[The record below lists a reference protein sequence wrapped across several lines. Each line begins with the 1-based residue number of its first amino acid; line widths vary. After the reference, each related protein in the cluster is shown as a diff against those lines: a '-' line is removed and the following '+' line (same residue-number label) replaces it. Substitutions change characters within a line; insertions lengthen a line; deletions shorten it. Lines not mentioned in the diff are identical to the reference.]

1 MLHYVNNVF
10 IFKLFIFYFVWKNEK
25 NQRFRFLKFAYFSY
39 LEQDSCLAAKVF
51 ISNYELQVLQILVTQ
66 NGHIKT
72 NRFFRGMEWSAI
84 RMSLK
89 ASSNIKVTIRS
100 FKVLRFIFS

>member
-1 MLHYVNNVF
+1 MLHYVINVF
-10 IFKLFIFYFVWKNEK
+10 IFKLFIS
-25 NQRFRFLKFAYFSY
+25 YFSY

-51 ISNYELQVLQILVTQ
+51 ISNNELQVLQILVIQ

-84 RMSLK
+84 RMSLR
-89 ASSNIKVTIRS
+89 ASSNIKVTMRS
-100 FKVLRFIFS
+100 FKVFRFIFS

>member
-25 NQRFRFLKFAYFSY
+25 NKRFRFFVYFSY

-66 NGHIKT
+66 NEHIKT

-89 ASSNIKVTIRS
+89 ASSNIKVTMRS